1 MEGVMKLDR
10 TRELRRV
17 VWSYYRRSGRDLP
30 WRRTQNP
37 YRILVSEVMLQQ
49 TQVERVLP
57 KYREFLRC
65 FPTVRVLAEAPLSEV
80 LRAWSG
86 LGYNRRAL
94 FLKRAAEIIVREHR
108 GRVPRSLEAL
118 ERLPGI
124 GAYTARAI
132 LCFAFDEPTVFLET
146 NIRTVFIHHFFA
158 GRVRRGS
165 VVSDRELLPL
175 VEASLDRNAPREWY
189 FALMDYGAHL
199 KQTVGNV
206 SRASA
211 HYARQSAF
219 RGSAREARGRTLK
232 LLVAGAKSEARLAS
246 LSTLSQGRVRRA
258 LSSLVDD
265 GLVVEARRRY
275 ALTA

>member
-1 MEGVMKLDR
+1 MKPDR
-10 TRELRRV
+10 IRVLRRV
-17 VWSYYRRSGRDLP
+17 VWRYYRRAGRDLP
-30 WRRTQNP
+30 WRRTRNP

-49 TQVERVLP
+49 TQAERVLS
-57 KYREFLRC
+57 KYREFLHR
-65 FPTVRVLAEAPLSEV
+65 FPTVRALAEASLSEV

-94 FLKRAAEIIVREHR
+94 FLKTAAEIILAEHG
-108 GRVPRSLEAL
+108 GRVPRRSAAL
-118 ERLPGI
+118 ERLPGV

-158 GRVRRGS
+158 ERIRRGS
-165 VVSDRELLPL
+165 GVSDRELLPL
-175 VEASLDRNAPREWY
+175 IGASLDRRDPREWY

-206 SRASA
+206 SRASTQ
-211 HYARQSAF
+211 YARQSAF

-232 LLVAGAKSEARLAS
+232 LLVVRAMSETELVRLSTLPRDRIRRALAS
-246 LSTLSQGRVRRA
+246 LAR
-258 LSSLVDD
+258 D
-265 GLVVEARRRY
+265 GLVEKTGKRY